1 MKQKEEKIAATM
13 FKDKIVW
20 ITGASSGIGREMAIQ
35 FAQHGAHV
43 AVSAR
48 RKERLVE
55 LVKEIEQLGQK
66 ALAVPCDVTKEEE
79 VEQAVEKIIT
89 HFDRLDV
96 AVANAGFGVGGK
108 IESLNAE
115 DWRRQLDVNV
125 VGLTS
130 TIKHSLSYLRK
141 SDGRMVLMGSVA
153 AIISSP
159 QGAAYGA
166 SKAAVRAIGQ
176 VVSME
181 LHGSGVSC
189 TTIHPGFIES
199 EIGQVD
205 NQGVYRPEWQDTRP
219 KGLMW
224 PADKAVKEMLKGIK
238 KRKREIIITNHGKL
252 LGFVGQHFPFLIHWA
267 TVKKLL
273 PSPK

>member
-1 MKQKEEKIAATM
+1 M
-13 FKDKIVW
+13 FEDKIVW
-20 ITGASSGIGREMAIQ
+20 ITGASSGIGRELTIQ
-35 FAQHGAHV
+35 FARQGAHI

-48 RKERLVE
+48 RKERLE
-55 LVKEIEQLGQK
+55 ALVKELEEQGHK
-66 ALAVPCDVTKEEE
+66 ALAVPCDVTNEQE
-79 VEQAVEKIIT
+79 VEQAIEKIIAY
-89 HFDRLDV
+89 FNRLDI

-108 IESLNAE
+108 IESLSAD

-130 TIKHSLSYLRK
+130 TIKHSLPYLRK
-141 SDGRMVLMGSVA
+141 SGGRMVLMGSVA
-153 AIISSP
+153 AMISSP
-159 QGAAYGA
+159 QGAAYAA
-166 SKAAVRAIGQ
+166 SKSAVRSIGQ

-205 NQGVYRPEWQDTRP
+205 NQGVYRPDWQDKRP
-219 KGLMW
+219 KNLIW
-224 PADKAVKEMLKGIK
+224 PVNKAVKQMLKGIK
-238 KRKREIIITNHGKL
+238 NRRREVIITGHGKVL
-252 LGFVGQHFPFLIHWA
+252 AFIGKHFPGLIHWV

-273 PSPK
+273 SAPN